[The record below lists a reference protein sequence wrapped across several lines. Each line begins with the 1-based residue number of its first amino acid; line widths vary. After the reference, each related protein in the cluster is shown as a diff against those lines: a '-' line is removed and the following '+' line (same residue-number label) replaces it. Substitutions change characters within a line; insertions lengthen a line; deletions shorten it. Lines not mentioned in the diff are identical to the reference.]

1 MGAASAGWTPM
12 RFNEWFDNDF
22 PDWLEIDTP
31 ETARAGGLKRQET
44 MWWGRRDTARGL
56 DWVEIWGLDD
66 VLTLF
71 GFPEDDTKLI
81 PTTYIRNF
89 QSDE

>member
-1 MGAASAGWTPM
+1 
-12 RFNEWFDNDF
+12 
-22 PDWLEIDTP
+22 
-31 ETARAGGLKRQET
+31 
-44 MWWGRRDTARGL
+44 MWWGRRDTSRGL

-81 PTTYIRNF
+81 PTTYVRNF